1 MITLKGIAASPGVA
15 IGKAIL
21 YKKGEVIVQLHEIT
35 NFEEELERFRK
46 AVEVS
51 KKQLKEAQD
60 KTAKEIGESEAKI
73 FQAQSLILE
82 DPSLIREV
90 TKSIEEKVNAETAV
104 QRFIEKYVAIFK
116 TMENAYIKARAADVQ
131 DVGDRILNNLLGTS
145 VNPLAGLQSKAI
157 VIAKDLSPSDTA
169 QMNKELVLGFATDA
183 GGLTSHTAIMARALG
198 IPAVV
203 GLGDVVEN
211 VKTGDDLIID
221 GTTGIVIINPTN
233 DKIVQY
239 EKEKIQYDV
248 RQKEFESVKYYAAE
262 TRDGRKVEV
271 AANVGSPEEMDI
283 ALSYGAE
290 GIGLF
295 RTEFSYL
302 NRDSLPTEEELFKL
316 YKKAAEIMKEKTVI
330 IRTLDVGGDKNL
342 PYLKMPQE
350 TNPFLGWR
358 GIRICLSN
366 PDLFKTQLRA
376 ILRASAFGNLK
387 IMFPMISSVEE
398 VQAAKKLCD
407 EIKDELATQG
417 IPYKKDTE
425 IGIMIETPSAA
436 VTSDLLAKE
445 VDFFSIGTND
455 LIQYSMA
462 VDRTNEKVAYLYE
475 PLHPSILR
483 LLKSAIDNAHKA
495 NKWIGMC
502 GEMAGDP
509 LCVPILVGLGLD
521 ELSVAAFSIPK
532 VKKIV
537 RSVSCAEAQKIAGK
551 ALGLNTANE
560 VRDFAK
566 GILSELLK

>member
-15 IGKAIL
+15 IGKAII
-21 YKKGEVIVQLHEIT
+21 YKKGEVMVQPHEIT

-60 KTAKEIGESEAKI
+60 KTAREIGESEAKI

-104 QRFIEKYVAIFK
+104 RRFIEKYVAIFK
-116 TMENAYIKARAADVQ
+116 TMENAYIKARAADIQ
-131 DVGDRILNNLLGTS
+131 DVGDRIVNNLLGIS

-157 VIAKDLSPSDTA
+157 IITRDLSPSDTA

-203 GLGDVVEN
+203 GLGNVVEN

-221 GTTGIVIINPTN
+221 GTAGIVIINPTN
-233 DKIVQY
+233 EKIAQY
-239 EKEKIQYDV
+239 EKEKTQYDL
-248 RQKEFESVKYYAAE
+248 RQKEFDSAKYYAAE
-262 TRDGRKVEV
+262 TTDGRKVEV

-330 IRTLDVGGDKNL
+330 IRTLDVGGDKYL

-376 ILRASAFGNLK
+376 IFRASAFGNLK

-417 IPYKKDTE
+417 VPYKKDTE

-445 VDFFSIGTND
+445 VGFFSIGTND

-475 PLHPSILR
+475 PLHPSVLR
-483 LLKSAIDNAHKA
+483 LVKSAIENAHKA

-509 LCVPILVGLGLD
+509 LCVPILIGLGLD

-537 RSVSCAEAQKIAGK
+537 RSVSCAEAKKIARK

-560 VRDFAK
+560 VRNFAK
-566 GILSELLK
+566 DILSELLK